1 MFSYLSKGNLAYI
14 EDLLEDYQNNPNSV
28 EPTWKSFF
36 DGIQFGE
43 NLGSQNKVSVSDIDI
58 QFEIKVIKL
67 IQGYRSMAYLIAD
80 VDPLNRAA
88 KTHPFLELSHFG
100 LTESDLDRTT
110 LVGSLMGIADLTLKE
125 IISQLRLF
133 YASTVAVEIEH
144 IEDPKARDW
153 VQNRVEQKA
162 LLQPLNSTE
171 RKHTLS
177 KLAQAE
183 QFEKFLQKRFV
194 GQKRFS
200 VEGCDV
206 LTPMLDRLINKAATL
221 GADEFV
227 MGMAH
232 RGRLNVLAN
241 IFQKDLP
248 SIYAEFLGNLQAD
261 VTAGDGDVKY
271 HKGHSLDVKALNG
284 SDVHLSMAPN
294 PSHLEAVNTVV
305 MGMVRAKQKDKS
317 DNDQNKTWSV
327 LMHGDASFS
336 GQGIVYETLN
346 MSNLNGY
353 TVGGTIHII
362 INNQVGFTTDPKDSR
377 STVNPTDVAKMLQV
391 PIFRVNADDV
401 EACMRTMDLAAEF
414 RQTFKEDVIIELV
427 GYRRYGHNEGD
438 EPSFTQPLLYK
449 KIKAHQTVLNLYS
462 EKLLQNNTLNQSEYQ
477 SILDQLEEHY
487 EDSLEQAKNNTYSA
501 NMDSFG
507 KNWSDFSIVPQ
518 DNSFFKPVD
527 TSVDQKELEN
537 IAKQIVTVP
546 SQVKI
551 LSKLKRVFD
560 DKMQMV
566 DGNKPFDWGTAELMA
581 YGSLIKQGHSVRLA
595 GQDAKRGTFSH
606 RHSVL
611 FDSSTNDEF
620 IPLNHIEDAQGD
632 YEVLNS
638 NLSEYGALGYEFG
651 QSWSTPKKLCIWEA
665 QFGDFVNGA
674 QIIIDQ
680 FITSSAIKWQ
690 RYSGLVMYLPHGYE
704 GQGPEH
710 SSARIERFLQ
720 ACAQHNIQVCNLTTP
735 AQIFHVLRRQIL
747 RNFRIPL
754 IIATPKSLLRH
765 PEAVSSWSDLSE
777 GSFQEFI
784 DDPKVELK
792 KKAKR
797 VILCS
802 GKIYYELKT
811 ERDNLGLD
819 IAIIRTEQFYPFHEN
834 MLRDILAQYKKLRE
848 VVWCQEEPQNMGG
861 YWFMQQFLPG
871 VLPSNVKF
879 SYAGRYAKAS
889 PSNGYMHL
897 HNERQMQIV
906 HQALGK

>member
-1 MFSYLSKGNLAYI
+1 MFSYLSKGNLSYI
-14 EDLLEDYQNNPNSV
+14 EDLLEDYQKNPESV

-36 DGIQFGE
+36 DGVQFGE
-43 NLGSQNKVSVSDIDI
+43 DLAPKGPTTNIDID
-58 QFEIKVIKL
+58 FEIKVLKL
-67 IQGYRSMAYLIAD
+67 IQAYRSMAYLIAD
-80 VDPLNRAA
+80 VDPLNRTA

-100 LTESDLDRTT
+100 LKESDLNRPT
-110 LVGSLMGIADLTLKE
+110 LVDTIMGLPDVTLKE
-125 IISQLRLF
+125 LISQLRLF
-133 YASTVAVEIEH
+133 YASTVAVEIAH
-144 IEDPKARDW
+144 IEDPKVRDW
-153 VQNRVEQKA
+153 VQYKVENKA
-162 LLQPLNSTE
+162 LLQPLDTTQ
-171 RKHTLS
+171 KKQALH
-177 KLAQAE
+177 KLAEAE

-206 LTPMLDRLINKAATL
+206 LTPMLDALVQKASTL

-241 IFQKDLP
+241 IFQKDLA
-248 SIYAEFLGNLQAD
+248 SIYAEFLGNLEAQ

-271 HKGHSLDVKALNG
+271 HKGHSLDITTNSGKAM
-284 SDVHLSMAPN
+284 HLSMAPN

-317 DNDQNKTWSV
+317 DHNHDQTWSV

-353 TVGGTIHII
+353 SVGGTIHII

-401 EACMRTMDLAAEF
+401 EACIRTIELAAEF
-414 RQTFKEDVIIELV
+414 RQTFKQDVIIELV

-449 KIKAHQTVLNLYS
+449 KIKAHETVLNLYS
-462 EKLLQNNTLNQSEYQ
+462 QKLLSQNTISQNDYQ
-477 SILDQLEEHY
+477 NLLAQLDERFEAALEE
-487 EDSLEQAKNNTYSA
+487 AKNNMFSA
-501 NMDSFG
+501 NMDCFSDR
-507 KNWSDFSIVPQ
+507 WSDFLVVPQ
-518 DNSFFKPVD
+518 DDAFFEPVK
-527 TSVDQKELEN
+527 TAVTQSTLEE
-537 IAKQIVTVP
+537 IGKQIATVP
-546 SQVKI
+546 ESVKI
-551 LSKLKRVFD
+551 LPKLKRVFD
-560 DKMQMV
+560 DKLQMIA
-566 DGNKPFDWGTAELMA
+566 GEKPFDWGTAELLA
-581 YGSLIKQGHSVRLA
+581 YGSLLNDGYCIRLA

-611 FDSSTNDEF
+611 FDSNTNEEHV
-620 IPLNHIEDAQGD
+620 PLNHIPNIACD

-651 QSWSTPKKLCIWEA
+651 QSWSSPKKLVIWEA

-735 AQIFHVLRRQIL
+735 AQIFHVLRRQML

-765 PEAVSSWSDLSE
+765 PEAVSSWDDISK

-784 DDPKVELK
+784 DDNNDDLK
-792 KKAKR
+792 KSAQR
-797 VILCS
+797 VIVCS
-802 GKIYYELKT
+802 GKIYYELKD
-811 ERDNLGLD
+811 ERDKLGLK
-819 IAIIRTEQFYPFHEN
+819 IAIIRAEQFYPFNESMLKN
-834 MLRDILAQYKKLRE
+834 MLSQYKKLKE

-861 YWFMQQFLPG
+861 YWFMQQFLPR
-871 VLPSNVKF
+871 VLPSKVKL